1 MSSTFK
7 ASLLAVSALTSV
19 PAMAQQDQEAG
30 RGVSDDVIIVTARK
44 TEETLQEVPAS
55 VSVVTS
61 ESIERLNIETFA
73 DLSKATPGLI
83 FDEGLGRDSNR
94 PVIRGQANILGDS
107 GVAYFIDGIY
117 FSGSIADYDVDQM
130 ERVEV
135 VKGPQSALYGRNTYS
150 GAINII
156 TRNPGDRFGG
166 KVTVDVSENDR
177 YEVTGSLSGPI
188 GGGLSGGVFGR
199 YYEYGGEFTNQFDGT
214 KLGQQKSYSFSGLL
228 AYDNGGPFRARLRG
242 YYAKLD
248 DGQPALFS
256 TRTADNNCFTDNGS
270 LYRGQGRYLCG
281 KLQPRALSSDFTRQF
296 RDPETVGLTAETNN
310 VSLKME
316 YEASDRLTIT
326 SLSGYNRRYER
337 LVTDGDY
344 SDTSFQTAI
353 FALVPLGPPTGPVFG
368 AIGTTVDFSFA
379 GRNVTEDWSQELRF
393 DYKGDGFSL
402 MLGGYYFDQ
411 SDDSRDIREVPADA
425 LARAQA
431 SAVAAR
437 ARACAAQPGCR
448 VTVPISLTPAVPESR
463 NINNYDIEN
472 IAIFGAATFDITD
485 RLSVSVEGR
494 YAEEKVRQTT
504 ITRNANV
511 PLTAASAAPVTV
523 GETFK
528 RFDPRVTVDYQLSA
542 DNLLYAIY
550 ATGQKPGGFNGPVA
564 IQAGVPT
571 FDIETVESFEIGSK
585 NQFLNGMLT
594 ANVALFLN
602 NVEGYQLTQNV
613 RNAGNTVSAISNA
626 GDAEIKGLEVE
637 LQMRPSRRLTLT
649 ANYALA
655 DSRFKRGVDETQ
667 GVLND
672 VADDGLVNCSTGR
685 QFPDVAACTSIFG
698 SIRGKAIPRAPKHQ
712 VFADIDYRAPLGGD
726 WEFFA
731 GSNVTL
737 TSNSWAQVHNLLGTG
752 DSTVVDARL
761 GAQNDVFR
769 IQFYVRNLFDEDA
782 VTQILRYADG
792 NDSLKRNFVG
802 APRPGR
808 RFGVTLTARF

>member
-1 MSSTFK
+1 MIRSFK
-7 ASLLAVSALTSV
+7 ASLLVITALAGV
-19 PAMAQQDQEAG
+19 PAIAQDADG
-30 RGVSDDVIIVTARK
+30 ASDSSNTIIVTARK
-44 TEETLQEVPAS
+44 TSESLQEAPTS
-55 VSVVTS
+55 VSVVTA
-61 ESIERLNIETFA
+61 ESIERLNIESFA

-156 TRNPGDRFGG
+156 TRNPSDRFSGRL
-166 KVTVDVSENDR
+166 TVDISENDR

-188 GGGLSGGVFGR
+188 GGGLSGGIFGR
-199 YYEYGGEFTNQFDGT
+199 YYDFGGEFTNQFDGT
-214 KLGQQKSYSFSGLL
+214 KLGQQESYSVSGLL

-242 YYAKLD
+242 YYAHLE

-256 TRTADNNCFTDNGS
+256 TRTADNNCFFDRGTF
-270 LYRGQGRYLCG
+270 YRGAGRYMCG
-281 KLQPRALSSDFTRQF
+281 TLQPRALTTDFTRQF
-296 RDPETVGLTAETNN
+296 RDPDQVGLKAETNN

-316 YEASDRLTIT
+316 YDLSDRLTIT
-326 SLSGYNRRYER
+326 SLSGYNRRYDR

-353 FALVPLGPPTGPVFG
+353 FALVPLGGPAFG

-379 GRNVTEDWSQELRF
+379 GRSIAKDWSQEVRL

-402 MLGGYYFDQ
+402 MVGGYYFDQ

-437 ARACAAQPGCR
+437 QRACAAQPGCF
-448 VTVPISLTPAVPESR
+448 VTVPIGLTPAVPQSR
-463 NINNYDIEN
+463 NVNNFDIRN
-472 IAIFGAATFDITD
+472 VAIFGSATFNITD
-485 RLSVSVEGR
+485 KLTLSAEGR
-494 YAEEKVRQTT
+494 YAEEKVQQET
-504 ITRNANV
+504 ITRNAGQ
-511 PLTAASAAPVTV
+511 PTPAALIV

-528 RFDPRVTVDYQLSA
+528 RFDPRVTLDYKLSR

-564 IQAGVPT
+564 ILAGVPS
-571 FDIETVESFEIGSK
+571 FDVETVESFEIGSK

-626 GDAEIKGLEVE
+626 GDAEIKGLEFE
-637 LQMRPSRRLTLT
+637 LQMRPSNRLTLT
-649 ANYALA
+649 ANYAMA
-655 DSRFKRGVDETQ
+655 DSRFKRGIDETQ

-685 QFPDVAACTSIFG
+685 QFPDVAACTPIFG
-698 SIRGKAIPRAPKHQ
+698 SIRGNAIPRAPKHQ

-737 TSNSWAQVHNLLGTG
+737 ISNSWAQVHNLLGTG
-752 DSTVVDARL
+752 DSTVVDARI
-761 GAQNDVFR
+761 GAQNDTFR
-769 IQFYVRNLFDEDA
+769 VQFYVRNLFDEDA

-808 RFGVTLTARF
+808 RFGVNFTGRF